1 MADFLQEEFATQAV
15 YCGLSLTDYWVSTIA
30 EVLIY
35 VKAHDKAHRDKLRYI
50 YNLAQL
56 SGMAAAIY
64 TTGSKQ
70 KFPEFEALFPEEKKN
85 NIEDWHIA
93 KDRMMKI
100 ARLHNKEAIK

>member
-1 MADFLQEEFATQAV
+1 
-15 YCGLSLTDYWVSTIA
+15 
-30 EVLIY
+30 
-35 VKAHDKAHRDKLRYI
+35 
-50 YNLAQL
+50 
-56 SGMAAAIY
+56 MAAAIY

-85 NIEDWHIA
+85 NIQDWHIA